1 MNLQDVTRQ
10 EILTETLRVLNEIKL
25 ENLGFP
31 QEIIDSIRTIP
42 AKEVREELKPIEF
55 ENYVG
60 WIGQLL
66 KSPSGYLPYSDYLN
80 MYREEIKKFVLIAP
94 IKSPD
99 NEKFD
104 DIPEEML
111 SKIVGG
117 ITDAL
122 AVPHSTFMSL
132 LKVRK
137 LVVSYANKFLPK
149 YGVNLPEQQKEIM
162 FEKLDFMIQAF
173 MNDLKQGFVFTS
185 LDRLILQD
193 YRYFTTKFEKEEFG
207 SIDSVRREADRI
219 LEQMEDDSKVMN
231 VPGMPKD
238 FYWYNIGLSSC
249 SIESE
254 RMGHCGR
261 DGDGILFSLR
271 RKSGRELTS
280 ESHVTVSYDE
290 NTATVLQIKGKGNAV
305 PLQKYWP
312 MVAAF
317 FKYVGV
323 ENNKENG
330 RYSAS
335 GTDAFGEMN
344 EYLENETGVPADNA
358 FAEIVKDAQDRVRRL
373 ENPDFVRRYEGT
385 TADVKL
391 RQPDRNTLT
400 FLGEIS
406 TSFSIVAGS
415 YGNSSFMEMSDYV
428 GTYLNDVIEQIQR
441 NENYDLYR
449 NTNIETKVFIGE
461 KEGKGEQLV
470 FNTTFEYTL
479 GDEDGDEGYWYTQ
492 VSEYYLA
499 TKYLFENSDYLDEAK
514 KAFEGLFE
522 EDYLQKDEGI
532 ELSIEQLQA
541 KMSKNPHVILNKNA
555 SNVTVKIVQ
564 TRADGYAFRYDFDE
578 YYDSLPSSRK
588 AAQSPEQVASA
599 VMEQIKS
606 TSDDIIKDFLSAS
619 EQLISNQLDLF
630 RTGGPVDISAVLPFI
645 KTNLIRIMVDEG
657 YTLELSFV
665 MDKAVSVEE
674 IAQVT
679 AITEFLSENYSYFV
693 QYLDKVTDELLQ
705 RALRAL
711 EKQALKNPKGSAPT
725 SYEIKSYLSQ

>member
-66 KSPSGYLPYSDYLN
+66 KSPSGYLPGADYLN
-80 MYREEIKKFVLIAP
+80 MYREEIKKFVLIVP

-104 DIPEEML
+104 NIPEEML
-111 SKIVGG
+111 SKVVGE

-122 AVPHSTFMSL
+122 AVTHSTFMSL

-185 LDRLILQD
+185 LDTLILKD
-193 YRYFTTKFEKEEFG
+193 YRYFTTKFEKEQFG
-207 SIDSVRREADRI
+207 SIGQMRREADRI

-261 DGDGILFSLR
+261 DRGGILFSLR

-280 ESHVTVSYDE
+280 ESHVTVSYNE

-317 FKYVGV
+317 FKYVGA

-335 GTDAFGEMN
+335 GTDAFQEMN
-344 EYLENETGVPADNA
+344 EYLEAETGVPSENA
-358 FAEIVKDAQDRVRRL
+358 FAEVVKYAKERVRLL
-373 ENPDFVRRYEGT
+373 ENPDYVPRYEGL

-400 FLGEIS
+400 FIGEIS

-415 YGNSSFMEMSDYV
+415 YGNSSFMEMSDYAD
-428 GTYLNDVIEQIQR
+428 GELNEVIEQIQR
-441 NENYDLYR
+441 GENYDLYQ
-449 NTNIETKVFIGE
+449 NTHIETEVFIGD
-461 KEGKGEQLV
+461 KQDKREQLV
-470 FNTTFEYTL
+470 FKTTFEYTL
-479 GDEDGDEGYWYTQ
+479 GDEDGDEGYWNTQ
-492 VSEYYLA
+492 VADYHLA
-499 TKYLFENSDYLDEAK
+499 TKYLFGHSDYLD
-514 KAFEGLFE
+514 KAIEVLEGLYE
-522 EDYLQKDEGI
+522 NDYLKQDEGFQP
-532 ELSIEQLQA
+532 SIEQLEA
-541 KMSKNPHVILNKNA
+541 KMNKNPHVILNKNA
-555 SNVTVKIVQ
+555 SNVKVEIVQ

-578 YYDSLPSSRK
+578 YYDSLPPSRRG
-588 AAQSPEQVASA
+588 AQSPEQVASA
-599 VMEQIKS
+599 VMERIKS

-630 RTGGPVDISAVLPFI
+630 RTGEPVDISAVLPFI
-645 KTNLIRIMVDEG
+645 KTNLVRIMADEG
-657 YTLELSFV
+657 YTLKLSFV
-665 MDKAVSVEE
+665 MDKAVSAEE

-693 QYLDKVTDELLQ
+693 QHLDKVTDELLQ

-711 EKQALKNPKGSAPT
+711 EKQALKNPKRSAPT
-725 SYEIKSYLSQ
+725 SYEIKSYLSE

>member
-1 MNLQDVTRQ
+1 MNLQNVTRQ

-42 AKEVREELKPIEF
+42 AKEVREKLKPIEF

-66 KSPSGYLPYSDYLN
+66 KSPAGFLPYADYLN

-104 DIPEEML
+104 DIPQEML
-111 SKIVGG
+111 SKVVGE
-117 ITDAL
+117 INDTL
-122 AVPHSTFMSL
+122 AEPLSTFMVL
-132 LKVRK
+132 LKLRK

-149 YGVNLPEQQKEIM
+149 YGVNLLEQQKEIM

-173 MNDLKQGFVFTS
+173 INDLKQGFVFTP
-185 LDRLILQD
+185 LDTLILKD
-193 YRYFTTKFEKEEFG
+193 YRYFTTKFEKEEFV
-207 SIDSVRREADRI
+207 SIDHMRREADRI

-238 FYWYNIGLSSC
+238 FYWYNIGLSAC

-261 DGDGILFSLR
+261 DSDGILFSLR
-271 RKSGRELTS
+271 RKGKGELTS
-280 ESHVTVSYDE
+280 ESHVTISYNE
-290 NTATVLQIKGKGNAV
+290 GIATVLQIKGKGNAV

-335 GTDAFGEMN
+335 GTDAFQEMN
-344 EYLENETGVPADNA
+344 EYLEAETGVPSEDA
-358 FAEIVKDAQDRVRRL
+358 FAEVVQYAKERVRLL
-373 ENPDFVRRYEGT
+373 ENPDYTPRYEGL

-415 YGNSSFMEMSDYV
+415 YGNSSFMEMSDYAGGV
-428 GTYLNDVIEQIQR
+428 LNEVIEQIQR
-441 NENYDLYR
+441 SENYDLYR
-449 NTNIETKVFIGE
+449 NTGIETEVFIGD
-461 KEGKGEQLV
+461 KQDKREQLV
-470 FNTTFEYTL
+470 FKTTFEYTL
-479 GDEDGDEGYWYTQ
+479 GDEDGDQGYWNNQ
-492 VSEYYLA
+492 VSDYHLA
-499 TKYLFENSDYLDEAK
+499 TKYLFGHSDYLDKAK
-514 KAFEGLFE
+514 EVLEGLYE
-522 EDYLQKDEGI
+522 NDYLKQDEGVQ
-532 ELSIEQLQA
+532 LSIEQLKA
-541 KMSKNPHVILNKNA
+541 KMNKNPHVIVNNGVSA
-555 SNVTVKIVQ
+555 TTVKVVQ
-564 TRADGYAFRYDFDE
+564 TRADGYAFMYDFDE
-578 YYDSLPSSRK
+578 YYDSLAPSRK
-588 AAQSPEQVASA
+588 VATTSGDVASA
-599 VMEQIKS
+599 VMEHLRNTS
-606 TSDDIIKDFLSAS
+606 TEVVKNFLSAS
-619 EQLISNQLDLF
+619 EDLITNQLDLF
-630 RTGGPVDISAVLPFI
+630 RTNATVDIQAVFPFLRT
-645 KTNLIRIMVDEG
+645 KVIRIMNDEG
-657 YTLELSFV
+657 YTMDLSFV
-665 MDKAVSVEE
+665 FDKAISVDE
-674 IAQVT
+674 IAQIV
-679 AITEFLSENYSYFV
+679 AITEFLSENYGYFV
-693 QYLDKVTDELLQ
+693 EYLDKVTDELLQ
-705 RALRAL
+705 RALGAL
-711 EKQALKNPKGSAPT
+711 EKHGLKNQKGRAP
-725 SYEIKSYLSQ
+725 SSRDIKSFLA

>member
-1 MNLQDVTRQ
+1 MNLQNVTRQ

-42 AKEVREELKPIEF
+42 AKEVREKLKPIEF

-66 KSPSGYLPYSDYLN
+66 KSPAGFLSYADYLN
-80 MYREEIKKFVLIAP
+80 MYGEEIKKFVIIAP

-104 DIPEEML
+104 DIPQEML
-111 SKIVGG
+111 SKVVGE
-117 ITDAL
+117 INDTL
-122 AVPHSTFMSL
+122 AEPRSTFMVL
-132 LKVRK
+132 LKLRK

-162 FEKLDFMIQAF
+162 FEKLDFMIEA
-173 MNDLKQGFVFTS
+173 MINDLKQGFVFTP
-185 LDRLILQD
+185 LDTLILKD
-193 YRYFTTKFEKEEFG
+193 YRYFTTKFEKEEFV
-207 SIDSVRREADRI
+207 SIDRMRREADRI

-238 FYWYNIGLSSC
+238 FYWYNIGLSAC

-261 DGDGILFSLR
+261 DSDGILFSLR
-271 RKSGRELTS
+271 RKGKGELTS
-280 ESHVTVSYDE
+280 ESHVTISYNE
-290 NTATVLQIKGKGNAV
+290 GIATVLQIKGKGNAV

-335 GTDAFGEMN
+335 GTDAFQEMN
-344 EYLENETGVPADNA
+344 EYLEAETGVSSENA
-358 FAEIVKDAQDRVRRL
+358 FAEVVRYAKERVRLL
-373 ENPDFVRRYEGT
+373 ENPDYVPRYEGL

-415 YGNSSFMEMSDYV
+415 YGNSSFMEMSDYAGDV
-428 GTYLNDVIEQIQR
+428 LNEVIEQIQR

-449 NTNIETKVFIGE
+449 NTRIETKVFIGD
-461 KEGKGEQLV
+461 KQDKREQLV
-470 FNTTFEYTL
+470 FKTIFEYTL
-479 GDEDGDEGYWYTQ
+479 GDEDGDEGYWNTQ
-492 VSEYYLA
+492 VSDYHLA
-499 TKYLFENSDYLDEAK
+499 TKYLFGHSDYLDKAK
-514 KAFEGLFE
+514 EVLEGLYE
-522 EDYLQKDEGI
+522 NDYLKQDEGVQ
-532 ELSIEQLQA
+532 LSIEQLKA
-541 KMSKNPHVILNKNA
+541 KMNKNPHVIVNNGVSA
-555 SNVTVKIVQ
+555 TTVKVVQ
-564 TRADGYAFRYDFDE
+564 TRADGYAFMYDFDE
-578 YYDSLPSSRK
+578 YYDSLAPSRK
-588 AAQSPEQVASA
+588 VATTSGDVASA
-599 VMEQIKS
+599 VMEHLTNTS
-606 TSDDIIKDFLSAS
+606 TEVVKNFLSAS
-619 EQLISNQLDLF
+619 EDLITNQLDLF
-630 RTGGPVDISAVLPFI
+630 RTTAPVDIQAVFPFLRT
-645 KTNLIRIMVDEG
+645 KVIRRMVDEG
-657 YTLELSFV
+657 YTMDLYFV
-665 MDKAVSVEE
+665 FDKAISVDE
-674 IAQVT
+674 IAQIV
-679 AITEFLSENYSYFV
+679 AITEFLSENYGYFV
-693 QYLDKVTDELLQ
+693 EYLDKVTDELLQ
-705 RALRAL
+705 RALGAL
-711 EKQALKNPKGSAPT
+711 EKHGLKNQKGRAP
-725 SYEIKSYLSQ
+725 SSRDIKSFLA